1 MKASETGWP
10 TRACSR
16 AASTAVLPFSM
27 VNNSVFSLNH
37 LTILID
43 PCTGYLGYPCEKSVI
58 DDAIRSFPAPSLH
71 QAGGDSVAHVAVYCS
86 VLEWISLSSQ
96 YRGLGCLLSFLPS
109 MSRSQALL
117 TRLRLHDLKCLL
129 HCFSKKTVDAF
140 AVEKLTS
147 TAKIKVVKQFT
158 VVQLLAG
165 SGSTP
170 TITSAKLASRK
181 LNAVSLV
188 PRRCNRSWPLGA
200 SPSLPGTA

>member
-1 MKASETGWP
+1 MGLKASETGWP

-109 MSRSQALL
+109 KRWRPGVYHATHPCQGRRLSSRG
-117 TRLRLHDLKCLL
+117 
-129 HCFSKKTVDAF
+129 F
-140 AVEKLTS
+140 ACM
-147 TAKIKVVKQFT
+147 I
-158 VVQLLAG
+158 
-165 SGSTP
+165 
-170 TITSAKLASRK
+170 
-181 LNAVSLV
+181 
-188 PRRCNRSWPLGA
+188 
-200 SPSLPGTA
+200 

>member
-1 MKASETGWP
+1 MASG
-10 TRACSR
+10 
-16 AASTAVLPFSM
+16 
-27 VNNSVFSLNH
+27 SVSCH
-37 LTILID
+37 S
-43 PCTGYLGYPCEKSVI
+43 SV
-58 DDAIRSFPAPSLH
+58 
-71 QAGGDSVAHVAVYCS
+71 
-86 VLEWISLSSQ
+86 
-96 YRGLGCLLSFLPS
+96 
-109 MSRSQALL
+109 SRSQALL

-200 SPSLPGTA
+200 SPSLPGKPPPNGQYSMAEYSMIEQSA

>member
-1 MKASETGWP
+1 MTLSGPFPLHLYIKQVAILWLTLLF
-10 TRACSR
+10 
-16 AASTAVLPFSM
+16 TALFW
-27 VNNSVFSLNH
+27 N
-37 LTILID
+37 
-43 PCTGYLGYPCEKSVI
+43 GYL
-58 DDAIRSFPAPSLH
+58 
-71 QAGGDSVAHVAVYCS
+71 
-86 VLEWISLSSQ
+86 
-96 YRGLGCLLSFLPS
+96 
-109 MSRSQALL
+109 SRSQALL

>member
-1 MKASETGWP
+1 
-10 TRACSR
+10 
-16 AASTAVLPFSM
+16 M

-96 YRGLGCLLSFLPS
+96 YRGLGCRLS
-109 MSRSQALL
+109 
-117 TRLRLHDLKCLL
+117 LHDLKCLL